1 MGYKQ
6 HIDNLSLD
14 QIKENWL
21 IDFIETEFK
30 NKDSIITPLIIFEKI
45 GIPIKNQTKQLEK
58 KKYSLKIKDLLKQ
71 LESNGLL
78 ERKKS
83 LHDAVGIKEV
93 AYKQKLKKEKREL
106 F

>member
-14 QIKENWL
+14 QITEDWL
-21 IDFIETEFK
+21 IDLIHTEFMDT
-30 NKDSIITPLIIFEKI
+30 DSIITPLIILEKI

-71 LESNGLL
+71 LETDSVL
-78 ERKKS
+78 EKKNS
-83 LHDAVGIKEV
+83 LHDTVGIKEV
-93 AYKQKLKKEKREL
+93 AYKQKDRN
-106 F
+106 